1 MALSKPM
8 NVASWILRIVVA
20 VILLQ
25 SLFFKFTGAPA
36 AVQIFSTVDE
46 AVGEMTGLRGLMEP
60 AGRIGTGVAELVA
73 AILLLIPVTVT
84 FGAVIAVLIVAG
96 AIYFHLFSDLG
107 IAVVV
112 DGQSDGGFL
121 FILALVVLVASLA
134 TLIIKW
140 RGSC

>member
-1 MALSKPM
+1 MAPSKLM
-8 NVASWILRIVVA
+8 NIVSWVLRIVVA

-25 SLFFKFTGAPA
+25 SLFFKFTAAPA

-46 AVGEMTGLRGLMEP
+46 TVSEMIGLQGLMEP
-60 AGRIGTGVAELVA
+60 AGRIGTGVAELLA

-84 FGAVIAVLIVAG
+84 IGAVVAALIVAG
-96 AIYFHLFSDLG
+96 AIYFHLFSNLG

-121 FILALVVLVASLA
+121 FILALLVLVASLV

-140 RGSC
+140 RGSR

>member
-1 MALSKPM
+1 MAPSKLM
-8 NVASWILRIVVA
+8 NIVSWILRIVVA

-25 SLFFKFTGAPA
+25 SLFFKFTAAPA

-46 AVGEMTGLRGLMEP
+46 TVSEMIGLQGLMEP
-60 AGRIGTGVAELVA
+60 AGRIGTGVAELLA

-84 FGAVIAVLIVAG
+84 IGAVVAALIVAG
-96 AIYFHLFSDLG
+96 AIYFHLFSNLG

-121 FILALVVLVASLA
+121 FILALLVLVASLV

-140 RGSC
+140 RGSR